1 MDRLKKCW
9 EGILKEREDFWS
21 SFFTKYQEDKK
32 DVDFRSYMD
41 NSSTR
46 INTMLELAAE
56 DKESGASKGSDNKVI
71 QHFIEEQSSESS
83 ETYCN
88 EVATSLN
95 ENQEQEN
102 LKPDEPSVISVK
114 KTVPTLVLKAIPAKE
129 MDAQYLLTRNSPN
142 SVNKLISE
150 ESKSSNSTV
159 LQYFEEQYSESS
171 EIYSNE
177 VATSLNE
184 NQEQENLKPDEPSV
198 ISVKKTVPTLVL
210 KAIPAKEMDAQ
221 YLLTRNS
228 PNSVNKLISE
238 ESKSSNSTVLQYF
251 EEQYSESSEIYS
263 NEVATP
269 LNEEKEEQKVENLK
283 PVQLPV
289 VLVKKSVLRFALE
302 VNPEKENAKCIL
314 SRKSHSPK
322 KFISEAL
329 KGSDFKELQDL
340 EEPSSDSS
348 EPYSHE
354 VTTPLNGDQEENKFE
369 ILKPVELPVVLMK
382 RSVPTFVLEVN
393 PKEEMA
399 KSLLSRNSHSAKKF
413 KLFDSSPHPKEN
425 VEDSIIDDQYQSFS
439 ISYKFN
445 DT

>member
-1 MDRLKKCW
+1 QENLKPDEPSVISVKKTVPTLVLKAIPAKEMDAQYLLTRNSPNSVNKLISEESK
-9 EGILKEREDFWS
+9 S
-21 SFFTKYQEDKK
+21 S
-32 DVDFRSYMD
+32 
-41 NSSTR
+41 NSTV
-46 INTMLELAAE
+46 L
-56 DKESGASKGSDNKVI
+56 
-71 QHFIEEQSSESS
+71 QYFEEQYSESS
-83 ETYCN
+83 EIYSN

-269 LNEEKEEQKVENLK
+269 LNEEKGEITFLLK
-283 PVQLPV
+283 
-289 VLVKKSVLRFALE
+289 
-302 VNPEKENAKCIL
+302 
-314 SRKSHSPK
+314 
-322 KFISEAL
+322 
-329 KGSDFKELQDL
+329 
-340 EEPSSDSS
+340 
-348 EPYSHE
+348 
-354 VTTPLNGDQEENKFE
+354 
-369 ILKPVELPVVLMK
+369 
-382 RSVPTFVLEVN
+382 
-393 PKEEMA
+393 
-399 KSLLSRNSHSAKKF
+399 
-413 KLFDSSPHPKEN
+413 
-425 VEDSIIDDQYQSFS
+425 
-439 ISYKFN
+439 
-445 DT
+445 